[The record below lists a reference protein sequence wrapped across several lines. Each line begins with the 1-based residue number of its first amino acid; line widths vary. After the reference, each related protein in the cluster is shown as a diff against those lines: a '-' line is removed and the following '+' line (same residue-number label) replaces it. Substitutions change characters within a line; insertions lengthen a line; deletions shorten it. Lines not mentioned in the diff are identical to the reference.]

1 MNREDDW
8 IFLGM
13 VMVEICLIWLFWKIL
28 MNKLQKNGSEGNLWS
43 LIFFMLLVWRN
54 AFWHLYLYFLPLCFS
69 QICVAFK
76 KVLLIQG
83 FLYNLLYLWIV
94 TCIWWFSLSWSFKFN
109 LLCFA
114 SKLCVFSVSIWSH
127 VRNYIFLQFAAAM
140 TMLRL
145 GSVLLWKK
153 LQIFLQLP

>member
-1 MNREDDW
+1 MNIFGYGDDW
-8 IFLGM
+8 DM
-13 VMVEICLIWLFWKIL
+13 P
-28 MNKLQKNGSEGNLWS
+28 NLAVLENFDEQATKEWEWGKFTVPY
-43 LIFFMLLVWRN
+43 FFMLLVWRN

-69 QICVAFK
+69 RICVAFK